1 MKDMIRYGLIL
12 AIICMVASGLLAA
25 VNYFTQPRI
34 IALAQSQEQATLLE
48 LLPLAANFMPVKS
61 GDEVL
66 YYKGYD
72 KDKQLVGVVFKASTK
87 GYSSI
92 IETMV
97 GLTRDGRINAIK
109 IISQNETP
117 GLGSRVGEPDFIS
130 QFRAKDIPGL
140 NRVQA
145 ITGATIS
152 SKAVINSVTQKA
164 KDIQE
169 LLKNEPR

>member
-1 MKDMIRYGLIL
+1 MKEMIRYGLIL

-34 IALAQSQEQATLLE
+34 IALAQEQEQATLLE
-48 LLPLAANFMPVKS
+48 LLPISSSFIAIKS
-61 GDEVL
+61 KDEVL

-72 KDKQLVGVVFKASTK
+72 KDKKLVGVVFKASTK

-97 GLTRDGRINAIK
+97 GMSKDGRIQAIK

-117 GLGSRVGEPDFIS
+117 GLGSRVAEPDFIS

-140 NRVQA
+140 NQVQA

-164 KDIQE
+164 KDMRE
-169 LLKNEPR
+169 LLKNEK

>member
-1 MKDMIRYGLIL
+1 MKEMIRYGLIL
-12 AIICMVASGLLAA
+12 AIICMVASGLLAT
-25 VNYFTQPRI
+25 VNHFTQPRI
-34 IALAQSQEQATLLE
+34 IALAQAQEEATLLE
-48 LLPLAANFMPVKS
+48 LLPGAGSFMPVKS
-61 GDEVL
+61 KDEVL

-92 IETMV
+92 IETMA
-97 GLTRDGRINAIK
+97 GLTRNGKITAIK

-117 GLGSRVGEPDFIS
+117 GLGSRVSEPDFIS
-130 QFRAKDIPGL
+130 QFMAKDIAGL
-140 NRVQA
+140 NQVQA

-164 KDIQE
+164 KDIRE
-169 LLKNEPR
+169 LLKNEK

>member
-1 MKDMIRYGLIL
+1 MKEMIRYGLVL
-12 AIICMVASGLLAA
+12 ALICMVASGLLAA
-25 VNYFTQPRI
+25 VNHFTQPRI
-34 IALAQSQEQATLLE
+34 IALAQSQEEATLLE
-48 LLPLAANFMPVKS
+48 LLPMSSSFTAIKS
-61 GDEVL
+61 KDEVL

-72 KDKQLVGVVFKASTK
+72 KNKQLAGVVFKASAK
-87 GYSSI
+87 GYSSV

-97 GLTRDGRINAIK
+97 GLTRDGKITAIK

-117 GLGSRVGEPDFIS
+117 GLGNRVAEPDFIS
-130 QFRAKDIPGL
+130 QFRAKDITGL
-140 NRVQA
+140 NQVQA

-164 KDIQE
+164 KDMQE